1 MAGNLA
7 TEIRGGDEL
16 QLVVFQLGNEE
27 FGVDIKQVREIIK
40 LAEITTMPNSPPF
53 VEGVINLRGQITTIM
68 DLRKRLHLPLSESNE
83 HTRIIILEIANEA
96 IGMIV
101 DSVTEVRRLSA
112 SDVDPTPSLSTDVD
126 TEYIMGVGKLNIG
139 DQARLL
145 ILLDLTKVL
154 SRKELGQVMAAT
166 VKSAGD

>member
-1 MAGNLA
+1 MAADIAVEL
-7 TEIRGGDEL
+7 GGSDEL
-16 QLVVFQLGNEE
+16 QLVVFQLANEE

-68 DLRKRLHLPLSESNE
+68 DLRKRLNLDISEENE
-83 HTRIIILEIANEA
+83 NTRIIILDINKET

-101 DSVTEVRRLSA
+101 DSVTEVLRLPYSE
-112 SDVDPTPSLSTDVD
+112 VDPTPSLSTEVD
-126 TEYIMGVGKLNIG
+126 AEYIMGVGKLETSG
-139 DQARLL
+139 QARLL

-154 SRKELGQVMAAT
+154 TKQELEQVIDSR
-166 VKSAGD
+166 VKSSG